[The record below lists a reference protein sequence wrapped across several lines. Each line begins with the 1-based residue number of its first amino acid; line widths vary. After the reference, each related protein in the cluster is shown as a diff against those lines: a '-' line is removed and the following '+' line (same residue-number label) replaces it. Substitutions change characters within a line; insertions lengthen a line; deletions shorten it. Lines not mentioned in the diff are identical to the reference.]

1 MRKKILSL
9 FLGSMVAG
17 ALLVGCGGATGNE
30 TIGNEGTESPAEG
43 EQISINIFQGK
54 VEFRDQFL
62 ELARQYEEENPNV
75 KIDFAAVGG
84 GTDYFTS
91 LRSKFSAGDEP
102 EIFSLAGPSEL
113 ADYQEYLADVSDTQV
128 ASLALE
134 GTLDGITTEEGVFGL
149 PFNLEGYGLIY
160 NKRIFEEAGVNAEE
174 ILTYED
180 LESAVQLIDQQKE
193 ELNIDAVFA
202 LAGTEKWV
210 TGNHL
215 ANVFL
220 APEFEN
226 DVQKAY
232 ESDTLSFERSDE
244 LQRMVDLQ
252 SNYSAQPVL
261 SIDYS
266 QQVEKYFSLE
276 RVAMIQQ
283 GNWIYPS
290 VHAMDPDFAQNG
302 IGILPIPIEGN
313 EGHLPVGVPN
323 YWVVNNNKDPEV
335 VQASKDFLDWL
346 YTSEIGKEAVLTQ
359 LNFIPAYEGFDET
372 KIADPLSQTIYEY
385 SSEGNTIGWV
395 FMGYPSPWGD
405 ILGANI
411 QEYIGDQIS
420 WDQVVEN
427 SVNEWESMR
436 R

>member
-1 MRKKILSL
+1 MKKKLLSL
-9 FLGSMVAG
+9 CLGSMLMG
-17 ALLVGCGGATGNE
+17 SLLVGCGGDTESEA
-30 TIGNEGTESPAEG
+30 TESPETAAGE
-43 EQISINIFQGK
+43 EQISIDIFQGK
-54 VEFRDQFL
+54 VEFRDQFI

-75 KIDFAAVGG
+75 SINFAAVGG
-84 GTDYFTS
+84 GSDYFTS
-91 LRSKFSAGDEP
+91 LRSRFSAGDEP

-113 ADYQEYLADVSDTQV
+113 ADYQQYLADVSDTKA

-160 NKRIFEEAGVNAEE
+160 NKRIFEEAGINAEE
-174 ILTYED
+174 ILTFED
-180 LESAVQLIDQQKE
+180 LEAAVQVIDEQKE
-193 ELNIDAVFA
+193 ELDIDAVFA
-202 LAGTEKWV
+202 LAGSELWV

-215 ANVFL
+215 ANVYI
-220 APEFEN
+220 APEFDN
-226 DVQKAY
+226 DVLQAY
-232 ESDTLSFERSDE
+232 ESGSLEFEKNDE

-252 SNYSAQPVL
+252 SNYSVQPVL
-261 SIDYS
+261 SVDYS
-266 QQVEKYFSLE
+266 QQVERYFSLE

-290 VHAMDPDFAQNG
+290 VNEMDPDFAQNG
-302 IGILPIPIEGN
+302 IGILPIPMEGY

-346 YTSEIGKEAVLTQ
+346 YTSDIGKEAVLTQ

-372 KIADPLSQTIYEY
+372 KIADPLSQAIYEY
-385 SSEGNTIGWV
+385 TTEGNTIGWV
-395 FMGYPSPWGD
+395 FMGYPNPWGD

-411 QEYIGDQIS
+411 QEYIAEQIS
-420 WDQVVEN
+420 WDQVIDN

-436 R
+436 E

>member
-1 MRKKILSL
+1 MKKKLLSL
-9 FLGSMVAG
+9 CLGSMLMG
-17 ALLVGCGGATGNE
+17 SLLVGCGGDTESE
-30 TIGNEGTESPAEG
+30 TTESPEAAAGE
-43 EQISINIFQGK
+43 EQISIDIFQGK
-54 VEFRDQFL
+54 VEFRDQFM

-75 KIDFAAVGG
+75 SINFAAVGG
-84 GTDYFTS
+84 GSDYFTS
-91 LRSKFSAGDEP
+91 LRSRFSAGDEP

-113 ADYQEYLADVSDTQV
+113 ADYQQYLADVSDTKA

-160 NKRIFEEAGVNAEE
+160 NKRIFEEAGIHAEE
-174 ILTYED
+174 ILTFED
-180 LESAVQLIDQQKE
+180 LEAAVQVIDEQKE
-193 ELNIDAVFA
+193 ELDIDAVFA
-202 LAGTEKWV
+202 LAGSELWV

-215 ANVFL
+215 ANVYI
-220 APEFEN
+220 APEFDN
-226 DVQKAY
+226 DVLQTY
-232 ESDTLSFERSDE
+232 ESGSLEFEKSDE

-252 SNYSAQPVL
+252 SNYSVQPVL
-261 SIDYS
+261 SVDYS
-266 QQVEKYFSLE
+266 QQVERYFSLE

-290 VHAMDPDFAQNG
+290 VNEMDPDFAQNG
-302 IGILPIPIEGN
+302 IGILPIPMEGY

-346 YTSEIGKEAVLTQ
+346 YTSDIGKEAVLTQ

-395 FMGYPSPWGD
+395 FMGYPNPWGD

-411 QEYIGDQIS
+411 QEYIAEQIS

-427 SVNEWESMR
+427 SINEWESMR
-436 R
+436 E